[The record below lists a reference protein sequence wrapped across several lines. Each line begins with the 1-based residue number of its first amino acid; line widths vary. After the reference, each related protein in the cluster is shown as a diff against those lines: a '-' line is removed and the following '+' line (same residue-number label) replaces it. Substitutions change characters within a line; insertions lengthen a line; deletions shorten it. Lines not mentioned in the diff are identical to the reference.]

1 MTILWWHWVVFGLI
15 VAAGELVAPGGF
27 YIIFIGVAAIVVGLL
42 ASVGVIGPLWMQ
54 VLLFSILS
62 VGSLLI
68 FRGRLL
74 AWLQKDSSAPAVDT
88 LVGQVCRTLEEF
100 GPGGSGQVELRGS
113 SWAAQNK
120 SGMAIRRDA
129 RCRVVRVDGLTL
141 HVEPEGRHS

>member
-27 YIIFIGVAAIVVGLL
+27 YIIFIGMAAIVVGLL

-74 AWLQKDSSAPAVDT
+74 AWFQKDSSAQAVDT
-88 LVGQVCRTLEEF
+88 LVGQVCRTREEF

-113 SWAAQNK
+113 SWAAQNE

-141 HVEPEGRHS
+141 HVEPEGGHS

>member
-74 AWLQKDSSAPAVDT
+74 AWFQKDSSASAVDT
-88 LVGQVCRTLEEF
+88 LVRQVCRTLEEF

-113 SWAAQNK
+113 SWAAQNE

-141 HVEPEGRHS
+141 HVEPEGGYS